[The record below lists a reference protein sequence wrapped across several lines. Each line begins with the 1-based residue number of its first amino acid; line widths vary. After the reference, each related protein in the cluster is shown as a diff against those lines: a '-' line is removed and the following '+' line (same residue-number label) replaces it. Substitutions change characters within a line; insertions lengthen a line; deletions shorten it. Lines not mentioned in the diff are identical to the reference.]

1 MLRFLCLALGAALV
15 VASAAPVRAASPAN
29 GAAPLTAEQGDEIL
43 RELREIRKMLADQK
57 AKPAEPAAPAK
68 VHLADIAPN
77 AIGSPDAP
85 VTLIEFTDYQCP
97 FCKKFHERSW
107 PEIKRRYVDTGKLR
121 LVVRDLPLDFHSSAM
136 PAALAARCAGEQGR
150 FLPVFES
157 LLKAAELTPEV
168 INFVVTASGV
178 QPGPYQACVARPQLK
193 QLVSADAAEAERLGI
208 NGTPGF
214 VIAQKQGT
222 QLEGVLVVGAQPT
235 EVFTSRIDALL
246 AAGRPN

>member
-1 MLRFLCLALGAALV
+1 VLRFPCLALGAALL
-15 VASAAPVRAASPAN
+15 AALAAPVHAAPPA
-29 GAAPLTAEQGDEIL
+29 GAAPLSAEQGDEIL
-43 RELREIRKMLADQK
+43 RELREIKKMLAEQK
-57 AKPAEPAAPAK
+57 AKPAEPTAPAK
-68 VHLADIAPN
+68 VHLADVAPN
-77 AIGSPDAP
+77 VVGAPDAP

-107 PEIKRRYVDTGKLR
+107 PEIKRRYVDTGKVR

-150 FLPVFES
+150 FLTVFES

-178 QPGPYQACVARPQLK
+178 QPGPYQACIARPQLK
-193 QLVSADAAEAERLGI
+193 QLVNADAAEAERLGI

-246 AAGRPN
+246 AASRPN